1 MDKLKVKLQS
11 VDDKVMFSA
20 TARENPPVIV
30 DYFPPVGTGGGY
42 TSLELVMAGFGSC
55 VATTLLT
62 VLRYRMQKK
71 VAGIDVEMDGL
82 IREEHPKSLKNMK
95 VMLSIKSTDVNETE
109 INDSLKVAEEML
121 CPVWAMIK
129 GNVDVDIEFVITE

>member
-1 MDKLKVKLQS
+1 M
-11 VDDKVMFSA
+11 MFSA

>member
-1 MDKLKVKLQS
+1 MDKLKVKLRS
-11 VDDKVMFSA
+11 LDDKVSFSA

-30 DYFPPVGTGGGY
+30 DYFPPVGTGEGY

-62 VLRYRMQKK
+62 VLRYRMRKK
-71 VAGIDVEMDGL
+71 VEGIDGEVEG
-82 IREEHPKSLKNMK
+82 IVREEHPRSLKNMT
-95 VMLSIKSTDVNETE
+95 VMLSIKSGDVNETE
-109 INDSLKVAEEML
+109 IKDSLKAAEEML

-129 GNVDVDIEFVITE
+129 GNVDVGVEFVIVE